1 MKKFFSKVAKF
12 FGAVWGLVKKIPIG
26 VWLLLV
32 GAGVVFKFF
41 GGGIGKGLMALTGRG
56 NKLQLPAV
64 SGRSRDELNAAAKK
78 IDKETAAAEDRIDAE
93 VRKEDDAIDDLFGGD
108 P

>member
-41 GGGIGKGLMALTGRG
+41 GGGLGKGLMALTGRG
-56 NKLQLPAV
+56 KQQPAV

-78 IDKETAAAEDRIDAE
+78 VDKEVAVAEDRVDAE